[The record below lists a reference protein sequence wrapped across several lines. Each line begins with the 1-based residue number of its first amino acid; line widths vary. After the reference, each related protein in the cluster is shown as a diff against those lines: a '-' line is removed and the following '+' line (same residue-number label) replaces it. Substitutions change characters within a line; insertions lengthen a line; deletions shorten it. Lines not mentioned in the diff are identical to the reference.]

1 MLLHTAER
9 PKRSFSCFCTL
20 QKGQKED
27 FHATYNICNTKKR
40 FLALKRHAEAW
51 NSGFNFYM
59 TIMLTGQQSAGGG
72 PRLFLFFYPNS

>member
-20 QKGQKED
+20 RRGQKED
-27 FHATYNICNTKKR
+27 FHATYNMCNTKKR

-59 TIMLTGQQSAGGG
+59 TIMLTGRQSAGGG